1 MMYYHKFI
9 YNFHFEPLK
18 GGDEFLRFERPHSKE
33 SNTNALENSW
43 VLGSLQVDQP
53 LKPG

>member
-1 MMYYHKFI
+1 MMHHHKFI
-9 YNFHFEPLK
+9 YMFISNPLRV
-18 GGDEFLRFERPHSKE
+18 EMSYLRFQRPHSKE

-43 VLGSLQVDQP
+43 VLGSLQVDRP